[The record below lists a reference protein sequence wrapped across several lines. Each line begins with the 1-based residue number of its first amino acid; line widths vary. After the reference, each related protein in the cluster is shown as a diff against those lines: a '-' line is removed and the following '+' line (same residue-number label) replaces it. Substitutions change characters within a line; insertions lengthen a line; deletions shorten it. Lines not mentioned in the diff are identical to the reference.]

1 MQAGRPLL
9 LLPTP
14 PLLQQLL
21 LLSRQTSPMARARV
35 HLITR
40 TFVHL
45 IARTRKHLT
54 ALQVKRGGSQ
64 QVGRAVCGRAHLRVW
79 FDLFKLELVQFD
91 LDQGDGD
98 KESLSEVQ
106 PGQHR
111 AVDDECPSCSCGT
124 LPSPSPSCSACPLS
138 GLLKSGMDGR
148 SSSPHLTLKFSLKHQ
163 TPLFQ
168 GQLSGTLWMVVPTT
182 GLSTQLSAAV
192 AAALGAVS
200 SFHCR
205 RRRRGWLR

>member
-21 LLSRQTSPMARARV
+21 LLPRQTSPMARARV
-35 HLITR
+35 HLISRSTL
-40 TFVHL
+40 HL

-64 QVGRAVCGRAHLRVW
+64 QVGRAVCCRAHLHVW
-79 FDLFKLELVQFD
+79 FGLLKLGLVQFD
-91 LDQGDGD
+91 LEQADGD
-98 KESLSEVQ
+98 MDCLSQVQ

-111 AVDDECPSCSCGT
+111 AVDDECPSCLCGT
-124 LPSPSPSCSACPLS
+124 PPSPSCSACPLS

-148 SSSPHLTLKFSLKHQ
+148 SSSPHLTFKFSLR
-163 TPLFQ
+163 T
-168 GQLSGTLWMVVPTT
+168 SN
-182 GLSTQLSAAV
+182 STFFR
-192 AAALGAVS
+192 VS
-200 SFHCR
+200 CQVR
-205 RRRRGWLR
+205 CGW